1 MKFFVYGKLRSCSS
15 KSWMIP
21 FSKSESHVL
30 TGFKMYTRPD
40 KNAAMKLGATGDFVV
55 GEIREAKWA
64 NIWPLGKILLHFL
77 DMNEGTFMNV
87 YKRVNVEEYPQGNM
101 WTYLYEGKDKLI

>member
-21 FSKSESHVL
+21 FSKNEGHVL
-30 TGFKMYTRPD
+30 TGFKLYTRPN
-40 KNAAMKLGATGDFVV
+40 KNVAMKLGGPGDFVV

-64 NIWPLGKILLHFL
+64 NKWLLGKILLFIL
-77 DMNEGTFMNV
+77 DFNEGTSMNV